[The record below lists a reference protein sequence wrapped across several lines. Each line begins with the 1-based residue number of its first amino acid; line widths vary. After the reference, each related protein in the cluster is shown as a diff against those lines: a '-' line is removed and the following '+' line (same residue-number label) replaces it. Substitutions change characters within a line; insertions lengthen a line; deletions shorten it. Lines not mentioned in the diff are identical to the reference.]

1 MPGHRIRAMCACGFR
16 KDWQVT
22 TLSDQFREET
32 DADFS
37 LEMLNE
43 AMKRRA
49 EMEGPLQ
56 CPKCQLNSVYLY
68 FPEHRN

>member
-1 MPGHRIRAMCACGFR
+1 MPEHTIKAMCACGFS
-16 KDWQVT
+16 KEWQVT
-22 TLSDQFREET
+22 MLSDP

>member
-1 MPGHRIRAMCACGFR
+1 M
-16 KDWQVT
+16 T

-56 CPKCQLNSVYLY
+56 SPKCQLNSVYLY
-68 FPEHRN
+68 FPEHRD